1 MAPSVQ
7 RILVG
12 TDGSPSAAE
21 AVAWGGMFARATGAQ
36 LTLATVLSPDPAED
50 DAARAERR
58 RRAEV
63 LLAGDWS
70 ARAGDVEG
78 GIRTVVLEGDP
89 RVALLDAATDDDVDA
104 LVLGS
109 AGTGWFPALH
119 LGHVAHAVAHHTTVP
134 LVIVPTLAGSLP
146 LERLV
151 LGIDGSAGSQAALN
165 WVARIAPALGA
176 EVIAVHVHVPVPYE
190 RLAELAP
197 ELEAACAAWTAPLA
211 SSDTKYRVLIEA
223 GWPARV
229 IKDVVAREE
238 SGLVVVGTR
247 GQGGFEDLRLG
258 STALQLLH
266 HARVPVAVVPPPP
279 GAA

>member
-89 RVALLDAATDDDVDA
+89 RVALLDAATADDVDA